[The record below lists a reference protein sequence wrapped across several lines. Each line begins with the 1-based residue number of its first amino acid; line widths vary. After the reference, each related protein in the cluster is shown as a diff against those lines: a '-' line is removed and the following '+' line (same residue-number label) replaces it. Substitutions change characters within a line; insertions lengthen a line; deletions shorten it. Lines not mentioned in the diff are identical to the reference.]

1 MESIPIQVMDRTT
14 TLGFVNTQPT
24 EFSRLLRLWRDHA
37 RLSQQALAAEAGVSQ
52 RHLSFLETGRAR
64 PGAHVVDRLG
74 EALRLPLR
82 DRNRLQAAAG
92 LAPRHAE
99 MRLDDSQIAPFR
111 SAVRRLLRSHE
122 PYPAF
127 VIDRWWNIVDANDAA
142 RRLFPAPAGGVL
154 NAVEAFLA
162 PGGLRGTVV
171 NFPEVASMYLRRLRA
186 EVVESADARLDA
198 ILARA
203 TELLADVEL
212 DEVTSSDD
220 LVVCPRLRVGD
231 EIISTVTM
239 VARFG
244 ATREVTLDEL
254 RVELIYPAD
263 ATADA
268 YFRRVGAV
276 NQPDEPRSGHAR

>member
-1 MESIPIQVMDRTT
+1 MNP
-14 TLGFVNTQPT
+14 QPT

-52 RHLSFLETGRAR
+52 RHLSFLETGRSR
-64 PGAHVVDRLG
+64 PGANVVDRLG
-74 EALRLPLR
+74 EALGLPLR
-82 DRNRLQAAAG
+82 DRNHLHAAAG
-92 LAPRHAE
+92 LAPHHAE

-127 VIDRWWNIVDANDAA
+127 VIDRWWNVVDTNDAA
-142 RRLFPAPAGGVL
+142 RRLFPARPGDVA

-162 PGGLRGTVV
+162 PGGLREIVV

-186 EVVESADARLDA
+186 EVVESADPRLDA
-198 ILARA
+198 MLART

-212 DEVTSSDD
+212 DDGTNSDD
-220 LVVCPRLRVGD
+220 LVVCPRLRLGD

-263 ATADA
+263 AIAEA
-268 YFRRVGAV
+268 YFRRVGGR
-276 NQPDEPRSGHAR
+276 DE